1 MSAKKYPE
9 LDLSASLARLSEWL
23 SGCRANG
30 YEFGEDSRRYRGLAA
45 KLMSTTVLL
54 DGQEWFYLECA
65 FDQDPPPTIGA
76 DGLPIP
82 YRGNNA
88 ARYKILLSQLRELAE
103 TADRLADENPKPRTK
118 TEIPMTADFFLHLWL
133 AAGNEKPTLYESGP
147 AVTTLAGALSKAG
160 YCLSNERVRG
170 ILTEALKRFD
180 PHFCLDQWRLDRLM
194 VWRQ

>member
-9 LDLSASLARLSEWL
+9 LDLDASLGRLSEWL
-23 SGCRANG
+23 AGLRANG
-30 YEFGEDSRRYRGLAA
+30 YDFGEDSRRYHGLAT
-45 KLMSTTVLL
+45 KLMSTAALL
-54 DGQEWFYLECA
+54 DGQEWFYLECG
-65 FDQDPPPTIGA
+65 FDEDPPHTIGA

-82 YRGNNA
+82 YPGNNA

-103 TADRLADENPKPRTK
+103 TAERLADENPKPRTK
-118 TEIPMTADFFLHLWL
+118 PEIPMAADFFLHLWL
-133 AAGNEKPTLYESGP
+133 ASGNKRPTLYEHGP
-147 AVTTLAGALSKAG
+147 AVTALAGALSAAG

-170 ILTEALKRFD
+170 ILTEALNKFD